1 MAVKKKQVSKITRTP
16 EIICVTVRTAR
27 SALSYYD
34 LTIVWNK
41 EFMLP
46 NSKKDFFSG
55 YLKSFY
61 EKDQLTVP
69 YFEEL

>member
-1 MAVKKKQVSKITRTP
+1 MSKITRTP
-16 EIICVTVRTAR
+16 EIICVTVRTAG

-34 LTIVWNK
+34 VTIFCNK

-61 EKDQLTVP
+61 EKDHLEVP
-69 YFEEL
+69 YYEEL